1 MYKFSDHGVSHT
13 VQDTYC
19 CLRSNGYSMHIRDNT
34 VLRLVVAD
42 YRDMCTRIKYE
53 SELKVRAER
62 EEKRMQMIDIE
73 TVGDRFRYFVAW
85 N

>member
-1 MYKFSDHGVSHT
+1 MY
-13 VQDTYC
+13 
-19 CLRSNGYSMHIRDNT
+19 IRNNT

-62 EEKRMQMIDIE
+62 GEVNANDFYRNSSGSISVFPRVEFK
-73 TVGDRFRYFVAW
+73 VP

>member
-13 VQDTYC
+13 VQDTYY

-42 YRDMCTRIKYE
+42 YRDVCTRIKYE

-62 EEKRMQMIDIE
+62 EEANAND
-73 TVGDRFRYFVAW
+73 
-85 N
+85 

>member
-13 VQDTYC
+13 VQDTYY

-34 VLRLVVAD
+34 VLRLVVAN
-42 YRDMCTRIKYE
+42 YRDMCNKYG

-62 EEKRMQMIDIE
+62 EEVNAND
-73 TVGDRFRYFVAW
+73 
-85 N
+85 